1 MQVQTKGI
9 ILKQTKIMNDKRMLS
24 IFTERYGKISVA
36 SNNDTGRSKVKSA
49 LAYKPFTLGNYD
61 LYKVRD
67 TYRLAKG
74 ETLKSYYKIGEDVDK
89 YFEASY
95 VLEFTNKLLI
105 ENEPARSM
113 FDLLSDYFEILERR
127 TKEYSFLTLVYQIK
141 AIQMC
146 GYMPQLTECV
156 CCGKKNTD
164 FSFYVEGGGAIC
176 HDCAQD
182 NGLIYKSDSD
192 IIEKIV
198 FIANNSIK
206 AMEKI
211 YLETDS
217 LEKMKSLIRD
227 YTKYH
232 LDISGLKSEQMF
244 KG

>member
-9 ILKQTKIMNDKRMLS
+9 ILKQVKIMNDKRMLS
-24 IFTERYGKISVA
+24 IFTEKYGKISVA
-36 SNNDTGRSKVKSA
+36 ANNDSGRGKVKSA
-49 LAYKPFTLGNYD
+49 LAYKPFTLGNYE

-67 TYRLAKG
+67 SFRLGKG

-105 ENEPARSM
+105 ENEPAPGI
-113 FDLLSDYFEILERR
+113 FGLLSDYFEILERR

-156 CCGKKNTD
+156 SCGKKNTD
-164 FSFYVEGGGAIC
+164 FLFYIEGGGAIC
-176 HDCAQD
+176 RDCAQD
-182 NGLIYKSDSD
+182 NGLIYKSDFD

-198 FIANNSIK
+198 YISRNSIRD
-206 AMEKI
+206 MEKI

-217 LEKMKSLIRD
+217 LEKMKSLIRG

-232 LDISGLKSEQMF
+232 LDISDLKSEQMF